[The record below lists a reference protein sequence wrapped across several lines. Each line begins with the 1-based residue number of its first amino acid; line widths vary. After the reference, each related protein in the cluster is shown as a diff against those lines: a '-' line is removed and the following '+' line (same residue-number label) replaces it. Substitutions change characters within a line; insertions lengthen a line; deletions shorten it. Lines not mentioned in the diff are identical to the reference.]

1 MENSQI
7 LQLQQR
13 IIDDQDQDLDHLS
26 EAIRRQRELGLM
38 IGDELETHAILI
50 DETEEMVDRTDERLR
65 RAKKKLDYVGRKV
78 KDNKSICIVIALILI
93 FFILVALFR

>member
-1 MENSQI
+1 
-7 LQLQQR
+7 LL
-13 IIDDQDQDLDHLS
+13 DQDQDLDHLS